1 VEVSALPP
9 AEEGTN
15 VEPTAS
21 PATATAAAVSAA
33 PLAAALG
40 AATLAATAAA
50 ATAAGL
56 GADPLDT
63 GVSTAAALE
72 LEAENNTPK
81 GDDAA

>member
-1 VEVSALPP
+1 V
-9 AEEGTN
+9 
-15 VEPTAS
+15 
-21 PATATAAAVSAA
+21 AA
-33 PLAAALG
+33 PL

-63 GVSTAAALE
+63 GASKAPALE
-72 LEAENNTPK
+72 PEAENETPE